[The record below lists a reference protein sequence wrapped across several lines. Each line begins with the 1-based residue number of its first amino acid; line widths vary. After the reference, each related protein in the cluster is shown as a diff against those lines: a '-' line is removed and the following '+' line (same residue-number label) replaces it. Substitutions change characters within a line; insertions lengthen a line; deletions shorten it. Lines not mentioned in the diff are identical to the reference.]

1 MYASKN
7 ILRRNRHKGG
17 RGGKKRE
24 REKKIEKEKKAFFS
38 LQSKALKSSAPTPP
52 PPTGLCSDRGPWQ
65 PGDRNEGS
73 DSATLPLFPFP
84 SNGDRDGDWGRDRDR
99 QIKQEG
105 RTLRQFSAEAAA
117 ELVICWSVSEPQT
130 PTAFSLWGTLRRDG
144 PATHLGRG
152 HRVGTPCTPPP
163 WWPSAAGLL
172 LPPLSPQLR
181 AVSSPR
187 RPGQG
192 AGVPGGESITH
203 AATLLHPS
211 SLPPKATVV
220 PSHDT
225 LYSGRRTSALRTR
238 KKERGP
244 ADPLRHAQRVRG
256 VTSPSWHSPGPAKAP
271 VLRSFLTGARLPHF
285 FSISSSSPGTVHLIN
300 TTALP
305 AVPISLAWHTPSP
318 FLTLTPPYSPHTLT
332 LCHSDSH
339 PPLCSS
345 SHILISHSLVH
356 THTLTHTSP
365 LLTHS
370 HLLSLIVTHS
380 PSFPFTLP
388 HTHLRPRSLSLPNLS
403 PFPQN
408 HGPFVGEEL
417 KAAYSNLSRYVQL
430 C

>member
-24 REKKIEKEKKAFFS
+24 REKKIEKEKKTFFR

-99 QIKQEG
+99 EIKQEG

-152 HRVGTPCTPPP
+152 HRVGTPCTPSP

-172 LPPLSPQLR
+172 LPPLYPQLR
-181 AVSSPR
+181 AVR
-187 RPGQG
+187 RLRWPG
-192 AGVPGGESITH
+192 PGGEFIAH

-238 KKERGP
+238 KKEGGP

-271 VLRSFLTGARLPHF
+271 VLLSFLTGAPRSSFLQYFILLPRD
-285 FSISSSSPGTVHLIN
+285 
-300 TTALP
+300 
-305 AVPISLAWHTPSP
+305 
-318 FLTLTPPYSPHTLT
+318 TPPHQH
-332 LCHSDSH
+332 HSSACCAH
-339 PPLCSS
+339 
-345 SHILISHSLVH
+345 
-356 THTLTHTSP
+356 
-365 LLTHS
+365 
-370 HLLSLIVTHS
+370 
-380 PSFPFTLP
+380 
-388 HTHLRPRSLSLPNLS
+388 
-403 PFPQN
+403 
-408 HGPFVGEEL
+408 
-417 KAAYSNLSRYVQL
+417 LSR
-430 C
+430 